1 VRKGFGNGVEVTES
15 PDKVILYQGEQT
27 IVQLPQ

>member
-1 VRKGFGNGVEVTES
+1 VEVTES